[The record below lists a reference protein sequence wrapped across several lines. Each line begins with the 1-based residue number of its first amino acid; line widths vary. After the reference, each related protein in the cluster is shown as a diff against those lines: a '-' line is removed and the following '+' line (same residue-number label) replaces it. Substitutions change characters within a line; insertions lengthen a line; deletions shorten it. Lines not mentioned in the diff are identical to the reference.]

1 MVAMMLL
8 RQRSA
13 LSGFSYDAFDAQAS
27 RVGEVL
33 WPTVAQARNARL
45 KWHGVDATAGEIQL
59 RHLGQRAR
67 VGWEYTRRGFTND
80 VRFLLDSDKGR
91 LAEAEVIFPPD
102 SGKRHEVYL
111 RLPFEGRL
119 QRANTWL
126 RTRYQLFEGEQL
138 LGVVQEPRAFTV
150 KRELVVDVP
159 PRFDGLMQLFFF
171 FLVHNSAYG

>member
-1 MVAMMLL
+1 MMLL
-8 RQRSA
+8 KQRSA
-13 LSGFSYDAFDAQAS
+13 LSGFSFDAFDAQGS

-33 WPTVAQARNARL
+33 WPAVAQARNARL
-45 KWHGVDATAGEIQL
+45 KWHGSDASPGEIQL

-80 VRFLLDSDKGR
+80 VRFLLDSNSGQGR
-91 LAEAEVIFPPD
+91 LAEAEVIFAPD
-102 SGKRHEVYL
+102 SMKPHEVFM
-111 RLPFEGRL
+111 RQPFAGRL

-126 RTRYQLFEGEQL
+126 RTRYRLYEGETL
-138 LGVVQEPRAFTV
+138 RGVVEERRMLTV
-150 KRELVVDVP
+150 KRELTVDVS